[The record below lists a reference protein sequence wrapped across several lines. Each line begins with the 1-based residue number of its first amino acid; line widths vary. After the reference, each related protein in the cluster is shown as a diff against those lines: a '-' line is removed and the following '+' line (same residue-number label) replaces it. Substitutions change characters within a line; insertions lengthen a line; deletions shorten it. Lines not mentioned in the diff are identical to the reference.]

1 MSKYKIDV
9 TQDDINT
16 GKRINAYS
24 CPIALAMNRVTGKQ
38 CSVSSHEWVVWNDH
52 EQEMTGRLPLDAS
65 RFVRDFDYGLPG
77 VLPISFEIEIDLHQ
91 VSI

>member
-38 CSVSSHEWVVWNDH
+38 CSVSSDEAVVWNDH
-52 EQEMTGRLPLDAS
+52 EQVMTGRLPSDAR
-65 RFVRDFDYGLPG
+65 RFVLDFDSGYFAT
-77 VLPISFEIEIDLHQ
+77 VLPISFEIYLHQ